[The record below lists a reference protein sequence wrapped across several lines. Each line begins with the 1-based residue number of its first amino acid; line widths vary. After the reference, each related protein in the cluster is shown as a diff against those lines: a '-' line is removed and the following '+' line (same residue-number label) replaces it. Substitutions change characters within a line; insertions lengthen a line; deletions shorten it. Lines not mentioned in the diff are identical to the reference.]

1 MYILMWLAIFIVLLV
16 IEFSTVNLVSIWFA
30 ISAIIAMII
39 AAVGVDISIQILV
52 FTICGVLLLICTRD
66 WAKKQTKNRNVK
78 TNYEAI
84 IGKNG
89 IALEDIKKENKGYVK
104 VEGLEWSAQASEE
117 IKKDEKI
124 KVTDIEG
131 AHLKIKKYS

>member
-39 AAVGVDISIQILV
+39 AAIGVDISIQILV